1 MKRTFLVIS
10 LFLIALVFIPAHAS
24 AFSLPFSSFR
34 PFPVFAPTPKPSTP
48 PVVLQLKL
56 KEIKINGKF
65 KKNKNLVE
73 LDFKNLD
80 HVKSFT
86 FTLIYTYDGI
96 TEAVVDSVIPGALK
110 KIEKDVFLG
119 TCSQGVCTPHFNP
132 KNIKLQ
138 VDGLYVNNQSF
149 SKAVNI
155 K

>member
-1 MKRTFLVIS
+1 MKKTFLIIS
-10 LFLIALVFIPAHAS
+10 LFLIALVFIPAQAS
-24 AFSLPFSSFR
+24 AFSFSFQPFK
-34 PFPVFAPTPKPSTP
+34 PFPVFSPTPKPSIP
-48 PVVLQLKL
+48 PVIVNLKL
-56 KEIKINGKF
+56 KEIKIDGKF

-80 HVKSFT
+80 YVKSFT
-86 FTLIYTYDGI
+86 FTLIYTHDGI
-96 TEAVVDSVIPGALK
+96 TEAVVDSVIPGVLK

-138 VDGLYVNNQSF
+138 VDGLYVNNQAF
-149 SKAVNI
+149 SKAINI